1 MKLTAIL
8 GYRIKGT
15 DTEKRLDYYDLINL
29 KYIDIHRLK
38 HAFFPSTIDKKTIA
52 RLELRTDIYFIY
64 LKKYKKVIFTK
75 SVLRSQGTK
84 ISLLNSKMYK

>member
-1 MKLTAIL
+1 MKLTDIL

-15 DTEKRLDYYDLINL
+15 DTKKRLNYYDLIGK

-38 HAFFPSTIDKKTIA
+38 HAFFPGTINKETIA

-75 SVLRSQGTK
+75 SILRSQSTK
-84 ISLLNSKMYK
+84 ISLLNNKMYK